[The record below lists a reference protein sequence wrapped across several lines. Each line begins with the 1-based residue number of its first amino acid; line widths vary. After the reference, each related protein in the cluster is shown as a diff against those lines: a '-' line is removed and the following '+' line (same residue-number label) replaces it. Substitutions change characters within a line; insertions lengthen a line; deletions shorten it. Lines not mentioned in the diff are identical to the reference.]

1 MTQFGKGS
9 FTRLAQLRPR
19 TPELER
25 SMRNAASALAVL
37 ALIVLGAGPVIAQE
51 AQPEAPAAE
60 TPAPEAAAPPA
71 EAPQA
76 MTYTAETPQYRFYPG
91 DEIEII
97 VFSAP
102 ELNRTVTVGP
112 DGRIALPLIPRITAA
127 DLTAD
132 ELHDSLVAAYAAHLR
147 MPELS
152 VTPKTYAS
160 RQVFVGGEVARPGIY
175 EMPANIDAFQAVA
188 LAGGFLPSARRGD
201 VLVLSRAS
209 GNAHV
214 TEVDLSPRA
223 MRGGFPDAQPLQRY
237 DVVYVPRSPISQ
249 VGLFMQQYVRDALPV
264 QFSFY
269 YDLAGDRND

>member
-1 MTQFGKGS
+1 
-9 FTRLAQLRPR
+9 
-19 TPELER
+19 
-25 SMRNAASALAVL
+25 MRAAIAAFAACAALAV
-37 ALIVLGAGPVIAQE
+37 ASFAVTAQSQE
-51 AQPEAPAAE
+51 PPPAAE
-60 TPAPEAAAPPA
+60 PASSVVYSDATPA
-71 EAPQA
+71 
-76 MTYTAETPQYRFYPG
+76 YRFYPG

-102 ELNRTVTVGP
+102 ELTRTVTVAP
-112 DGRIALPLIPRITAA
+112 DGRVALPLVGAVRAA

-132 ELHDSLVAAYAAHLR
+132 ELHDNLVSAYAEHLR

-152 VTPKTYAS
+152 VTPRTYAS

-175 EMPANIDAFQAVA
+175 EMPAQIDAFQAIA

-209 GNAHV
+209 GVSSV
-214 TEVDLSPRA
+214 TEIDLSPRA
-223 MRGGFPDAQPLQRY
+223 MRAGFPDAQPLQRY
-237 DVVYVPRSPISQ
+237 DVVYVPRSAISQ
-249 VGLFMQQYVRDALPV
+249 VNLFMQQYVRDALPV